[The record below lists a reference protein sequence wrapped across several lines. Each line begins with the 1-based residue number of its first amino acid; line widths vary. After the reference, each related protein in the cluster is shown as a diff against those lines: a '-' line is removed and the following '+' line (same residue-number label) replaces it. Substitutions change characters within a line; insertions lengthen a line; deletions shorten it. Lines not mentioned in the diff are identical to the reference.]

1 MVKRVLQF
9 ETYEM
14 RVIGVEDIED
24 YYMYAFETPDKE
36 ANYFTGTIDT
46 YSKEDIEA
54 YVKKVVG
61 DRTRYDYLIWQNGEL
76 IGEVV
81 LNHIHDKKGHY
92 RICIFDKKN
101 FSKGIGYNATQ
112 QVIDFAF
119 TDLALESIDLEV
131 FPFNKRAIALY
142 EKLGFKFTGDYVD
155 EEAVESYRIINK
167 MSLDKS
173 NWRGTDAQG
182 D

>member
-14 RVIGVEDIED
+14 RVIGVEDIAD

-46 YSKEDIEA
+46 YTKEEIEA

-61 DRTRYDYLIWQNGEL
+61 DRSRYDYLIWQNGEL

-101 FSKGIGYNATQ
+101 FAKGIGYKATK

-119 TDLALESIDLEV
+119 TDLELEAIDLEV

-142 EKLGFKFTGDYVD
+142 EKLGFKSTGEYVD
-155 EEAVESYRIINK
+155 EDAVEPYRIINQ
-167 MSLDKS
+167 MTLEIS
-173 NWRGTDAQG
+173 NWRSLHA
-182 D
+182 